1 MEGSKDRLSQ
11 LKNNFIIKS
20 NISEEILFV
29 TSHLLDNL
37 EKWEELK
44 NHSLQEIKNHYFSI
58 IEPKY
63 LEIYKK
69 LCSWN
74 IFKEK

>member
-1 MEGSKDRLSQ
+1 MEGSIDRLSQ

-20 NISEEILFV
+20 NISEEILFI
-29 TSHLLDNL
+29 SNLLDNI

-44 NHSLQEIKNHYFSI
+44 NHTLQEIKNHYFSI
-58 IEPKY
+58 IQPKY